1 MAATILNSPQAVEV
15 SLFVVRAFVKL
26 REFAL
31 AHKELG
37 AKLDQL
43 ERRVSGHDESIR
55 QLVTAIR

>member
-15 SLFVVRAFVKL
+15 SLFVVRAFVTL